1 MTPAS
6 ISEIK
11 NAIKNLGQKEL
22 VEICLRLAR
31 YKKENKELI
40 TFLLFEASDMEQ
52 FIREVK
58 EEIDEGFAGINLSNI
73 HFVKKSV
80 RKILRIA
87 NKHIRHSG
95 SKSAE
100 VEILLH
106 FTSSLKALKIPLQ
119 KSTAL
124 LNLYNS
130 QVKKIQVA
138 IDTMH
143 EDLKYDYQK
152 EVERL

>member
-22 VEICLRLAR
+22 IEICLRLAR

-40 TFLLFEASDMEQ
+40 TFLLFEASDLELY
-52 FIREVK
+52 IRSVK
-58 EEIDEGFAGINLSNI
+58 EEMDEGFAAINMSNM

-100 VEILLH
+100 AEILLH
-106 FTSSLKALKIPLQ
+106 FATSLKALQIPLQ

-124 LNLYNS
+124 LNLYNT
-130 QVKKIQVA
+130 QVKKIQAA

-152 EVERL
+152 ELERL